1 MVVHVCNPSYL
12 GGRGKRISVRGRQ
25 PGQKHKMLSGKQ
37 TKSKKDWG
45 MAQVVESLLN
55 KQKALSLIPTTEKK
69 KKKRKKYFFNSMY
82 KIFKMKYSSS
92 MIILYL

>member
-1 MVVHVCNPSYL
+1 
-12 GGRGKRISVRGRQ
+12 
-25 PGQKHKMLSGKQ
+25 MLSGKQ

-69 KKKRKKYFFNSMY
+69 
-82 KIFKMKYSSS
+82 
-92 MIILYL
+92 